1 MEIMEMFQEHFIRT
15 LLAQQ
20 QKMKVK
26 TWTRTNKTLSPS
38 PLNNGEDDDG
48 DGGDGGDGGDDEFML
63 T

>member
-26 TWTRTNKTLSPS
+26 TWTRTNKTLFPS

-48 DGGDGGDGGDDEFML
+48 DCGSGGGGDDDFML

>member
-1 MEIMEMFQEHFIRT
+1 LEIMEMVSEHFART

-26 TWTRTNKTLSPS
+26 AWTRTNKTLSRS
-38 PLNNGEDDDG
+38 PLNNGKDNDC
-48 DGGDGGDGGDDEFML
+48 DGGGGGDDDDFML